1 MRRFVADAS
10 HELRTPL
17 TSVRGLAEFSLQQG
31 TGASAAELL
40 RLMTLIHAE
49 ATRMGRLV
57 EDLLMLAQ
65 FDQDRPVDRHPV
77 DLSSIAAR
85 SVLAAR
91 LIQPGRPIGLH
102 ADAPVIVD
110 GDAERLRQVADNLI
124 GNALQHTPRGSAV
137 SVTVRDQAGEGELI
151 VADQGPGMTADQASR
166 VFDRFYRT
174 DRARSRA
181 RGGNG
186 LGLSI
191 AAALVAAHDGTITVG
206 SQPGRGAAFTVRLPL
221 AAVVS
226 ETTSGS

>member
-1 MRRFVADAS
+1 
-10 HELRTPL
+10 
-17 TSVRGLAEFSLQQG
+17 
-31 TGASAAELL
+31 
-40 RLMTLIHAE
+40 
-49 ATRMGRLV
+49 
-57 EDLLMLAQ
+57 
-65 FDQDRPVDRHPV
+65 
-77 DLSSIAAR
+77 
-85 SVLAAR
+85 
-91 LIQPGRPIGLH
+91 
-102 ADAPVIVD
+102 
-110 GDAERLRQVADNLI
+110 
-124 GNALQHTPRGSAV
+124 
-137 SVTVRDQAGEGELI
+137 
-151 VADQGPGMTADQASR
+151 MTADQASR